1 MESSPLVRIAIV
13 VAILMVLASLGLA
26 LVHLIRDRGQTAGT
40 VKALTW
46 RIGLSLAL
54 FVLLV
59 VGMLTGVVVP
69 HGVIP

>member
-13 VAILMVLASLGLA
+13 VAFLMVLASLGVA
-26 LVHLIRDRGQTAGT
+26 LVRLVRNRGHTTGT

-46 RIGLSLAL
+46 RIGLSLTL
-54 FVLLV
+54 FALLV